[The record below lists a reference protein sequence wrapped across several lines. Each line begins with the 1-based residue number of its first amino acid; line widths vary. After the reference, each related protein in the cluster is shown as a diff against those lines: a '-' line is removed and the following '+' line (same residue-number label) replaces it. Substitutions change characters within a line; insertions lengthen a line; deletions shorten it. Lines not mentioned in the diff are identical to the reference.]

1 MTGRK
6 LHQTEAEK
14 FAVLLLSLQESDI
27 SLLTPIMK
35 RSFDDDSF
43 RHTGVAEDGPHGY
56 ADGSLLRILAFE
68 QNLPSYRIEVNGTLS
83 GAAVVRELE
92 EGSCEL
98 ELLFIDPDV
107 QGQGAALAAWTTLE
121 SMYPHTRL
129 WRLETPGY
137 SLRNHAFYER
147 KCGFT
152 RVGIRNPGHPRDES
166 FIFEKVILE
175 DK

>member
-1 MTGRK
+1 MNGK
-6 LHQTEAEK
+6 ELHQTADTK
-14 FAVLLLSLQESDI
+14 IVVLLLPLKASDI
-27 SLLTPIMK
+27 QLLAPIAK

-56 ADGSLLRILAFE
+56 ADGSLLQALAFE
-68 QNLPSYRIEVNGTLS
+68 QNLPSYRIEANGILS
-83 GAAVVRELE
+83 GAIAVREPEDGIRELE
-92 EGSCEL
+92 
-98 ELLFIDPDV
+98 LFFVDPDF
-107 QGQGAALAAWTTLE
+107 QGQGVALAAWTTLE

-147 KCGFT
+147 KCGFA

-166 FIFEKVILE
+166 LLFEKSVLG
-175 DK
+175 DN